1 MPGMNRLR
9 AILGP
14 LVTVILAAT
23 CGILLVALV
32 LAIRLMLIF
41 FTG

>member
-1 MPGMNRLR
+1 MNRFR

-14 LVTVILAAT
+14 LVTIALAAA
-23 CGILLVALV
+23 CGVLLVALV